1 MYFQGRKYNLP
12 LTVWL
17 VEGYPRAPPLVYL
30 TPTSEM
36 IIKSNHKFV
45 DASGC
50 VNSPYL
56 EQWSFPSSNLRDLT
70 TTLCIHFGQD
80 PPLYA
85 KPSNWRPAVHAAQAV
100 TSQRPPQQSNNSSY
114 PGSAGAGGA
123 FHGYNP
129 MVSPPPPQQQ
139 QQQQQHSGAGMNSSA
154 GGRVDGNRM
163 NQSSSNDP
171 PLKLF
176 KEHAVETL
184 ARRIMKTFQAIERH
198 TTQSVEDRLCEQLL
212 LEERASKLTFVAEAL
227 AKERDMID
235 DCIHKYES
243 KTLELEGWLEK
254 HREIDKDI
262 NDDLDGVFI
271 PSDRLSEQAIEALAK
286 DMAIEDAMYSLEQSL
301 LNDALDP
308 DVYMKQI
315 RSLSRKQF
323 YHRKLCMKISDLQKA
338 QEQQLHQRPRA
349 NTSISQQHDLDDS
362 WEILQD
368 MNISK

>member
-139 QQQQQHSGAGMNSSA
+139 QQSESGG
-154 GGRVDGNRM
+154 
-163 NQSSSNDP
+163 
-171 PLKLF
+171 
-176 KEHAVETL
+176 
-184 ARRIMKTFQAIERH
+184 
-198 TTQSVEDRLCEQLL
+198 
-212 LEERASKLTFVAEAL
+212 TFVRL
-227 AKERDMID
+227 LDLRER
-235 DCIHKYES
+235 
-243 KTLELEGWLEK
+243 EK
-254 HREIDKDI
+254 KRRCSSCAAA
-262 NDDLDGVFI
+262 V
-271 PSDRLSEQAIEALAK
+271 S
-286 DMAIEDAMYSLEQSL
+286 
-301 LNDALDP
+301 
-308 DVYMKQI
+308 
-315 RSLSRKQF
+315 
-323 YHRKLCMKISDLQKA
+323 
-338 QEQQLHQRPRA
+338 
-349 NTSISQQHDLDDS
+349 
-362 WEILQD
+362 
-368 MNISK
+368 